1 MSSIP
6 GLIASYFVNSVWEV
20 ALIGGAGWL
29 VSRLLKKLGPQAEH
43 IAWVSTLVLA
53 VVTPALPVSHWVLKL
68 LSMSHAGNAHSSV
81 TLVATQSG
89 GPNPGIH
96 VLPAIFGVPLLFL
109 FFGSSFYFA
118 VRFVW
123 SLHCTTQLL
132 QQARPLSLTSEQEEI
147 WRHCKRWFSLDTAQ
161 ILSSSGISGPV
172 TLGLRD
178 PILLVPD
185 EFAADCTAPELLAAL
200 AHECAH
206 MKRRDFQKNLF
217 YEVASLVVA
226 FHPVIWMLKS
236 HIAQTREMVC
246 DGMATERLIDSRSYI
261 RALLRLAT
269 VVAMTSRVSPSHAI
283 GIFDANILEKR
294 IMMLNLKKKH
304 LSPVLKYGVIT
315 PAMLFLLSVAVGGA
329 AMAVVIEPQSSLQ
342 TANQVQPYG
351 QVYHVGKDV
360 SPPRLIFS
368 TDPEFPKSARG
379 VKDKFEGKCQIGL
392 VVDSS
397 GAVRDVHVE
406 HSLGPDFDA
415 NAIKAVEQYRF
426 KPAMKSG
433 EPVAVAL
440 IVEVNFQKF

>member
-1 MSSIP
+1 
-6 GLIASYFVNSVWEV
+6 
-20 ALIGGAGWL
+20 
-29 VSRLLKKLGPQAEH
+29 
-43 IAWVSTLVLA
+43 
-53 VVTPALPVSHWVLKL
+53 
-68 LSMSHAGNAHSSV
+68 
-81 TLVATQSG
+81 
-89 GPNPGIH
+89 
-96 VLPAIFGVPLLFL
+96 
-109 FFGSSFYFA
+109 
-118 VRFVW
+118 
-123 SLHCTTQLL
+123 
-132 QQARPLSLTSEQEEI
+132 
-147 WRHCKRWFSLDTAQ
+147 
-161 ILSSSGISGPV
+161 
-172 TLGLRD
+172 
-178 PILLVPD
+178 
-185 EFAADCTAPELLAAL
+185 
-200 AHECAH
+200 
-206 MKRRDFQKNLF
+206 
-217 YEVASLVVA
+217 
-226 FHPVIWMLKS
+226 
-236 HIAQTREMVC
+236 MVC